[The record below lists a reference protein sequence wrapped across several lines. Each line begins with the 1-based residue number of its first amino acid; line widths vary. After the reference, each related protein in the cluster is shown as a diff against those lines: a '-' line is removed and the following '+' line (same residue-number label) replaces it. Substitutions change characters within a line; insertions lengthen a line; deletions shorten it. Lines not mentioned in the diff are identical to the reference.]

1 MPSEDDFQYALEN
14 TEVIRPPAGQI
25 QTFGTTS
32 FRFFLITE
40 CMDRVDQVRVRDG
53 QVHAERPQIIAP
65 GHYSKLLLEGFG
77 DKAQGFADWLESNAS
92 QLAVLKYG
100 FNFRRGEVTENLINR
115 PLAEVVDQ
123 VNRRV
128 DEDANPLSAVIQGV
142 DDAWEVC
149 LLKFTVDL
157 IQKSSGGNL
166 GDFRSR
172 GLV

>member
-1 MPSEDDFQYALEN
+1 MPTEDDFQYALEN

-25 QTFGTTS
+25 ATFGSTS
-32 FRFFLITE
+32 FRFFVITE
-40 CMDRVDQVRVRDG
+40 IMDRVDQVRVRDG
-53 QVHAERPQIIAP
+53 RVHAERPQIITP

-77 DKAQGFADWLESNAS
+77 EKAQGFADWLGSNAS

-100 FNFRRGEVTENLINR
+100 FNFRRGEVTENLVNR
-115 PLAEVVDQ
+115 SVGEVIAEV
-123 VNRRV
+123 NRQI
-128 DEDANPLSAVIQGV
+128 DAEADPLSAVIQGV
-142 DDAWEVC
+142 EDAWEVC

-172 GLV
+172 GLL